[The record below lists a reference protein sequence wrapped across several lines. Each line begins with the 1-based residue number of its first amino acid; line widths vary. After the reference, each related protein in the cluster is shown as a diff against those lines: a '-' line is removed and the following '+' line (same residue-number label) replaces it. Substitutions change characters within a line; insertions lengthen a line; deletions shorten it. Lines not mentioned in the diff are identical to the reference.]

1 MSQNLPL
8 SGLRVVEL
16 AGLAPG
22 PFCGLLLAD
31 YGATVLRI
39 DGPKSP
45 KGDVLARGKRSIS
58 INLKNNDS
66 KAVLLSILSQA
77 DVLIDP
83 FRPGVLERL
92 GLSPQEVLLKHNPR
106 LIIARL
112 TGFRR
117 DGKYKDLAGHDINY
131 LAVSGVLSMLGPKD
145 APPNPP
151 GNILGDFAGG
161 GMMCFLGILLA
172 WISRQSTGKGQ
183 VVEANMVDGVSYL
196 ATFPRLTSKTP
207 FWDAPRGENVLD
219 GGCPW
224 YTTYETKDSGKY
236 FAVGAL
242 EPQFYANY
250 IKGLGLHAEGLP
262 SREDKSSWDTL
273 RDIFA
278 RKFKERTRKQ
288 WEEVFDGLDACATPV
303 LEQAELEEGAV
314 TQHLPVKLDSAETAI
329 AAENGGWSGGR
340 VDHGFR
346 GSATLREWLGWQSG
360 VHYADDDGVVVKL
373 SKAKM

>member
-1 MSQNLPL
+1 MSEGLPL
-8 SGLRVVEL
+8 HGLRVVEL

-45 KGDVLARGKRSIS
+45 KGDVLARNKRSVQL
-58 INLKNNDS
+58 NLKNNES
-66 KAVLLSILSQA
+66 KALLLSIISKT

-92 GLSPQEVLLKHNPR
+92 GLSPKGVLLKLNPC
-106 LIIARL
+106 LIVARL

-131 LAVSGVLSMLGPKD
+131 LAVSGVLSMLGNKD
-145 APPNPP
+145 RPPLPP

-172 WISRQSTGKGQ
+172 WISRQSTGRGQ
-183 VVEANMVDGVSYL
+183 IVEANMVDGVSYL
-196 ATFPRLTSKTP
+196 ATFPRLTTKTH
-207 FWDAPRGENVLD
+207 FWNAPRGENALD

-224 YTTYETKDSGKY
+224 YTTYETKDAGKF

-242 EPQFYANY
+242 EPQFYANLV
-250 IKGLGLHAEGLP
+250 KGLGLRQEDLP
-262 SREDKSSWDTL
+262 PRDGKSNWEVL
-273 RDIFA
+273 RRIFA
-278 RKFKERTRKQ
+278 AKFREKTRTE
-288 WEEVFDGLDACATPV
+288 WEAVFDTLDACATPV
-303 LEQAELEEGAV
+303 LEQRELEQGGF
-314 TQHLPVKLDSAETAI
+314 TQHLPVKLGNSASEI
-329 AAENGGWSGGR
+329 DHGNGGWSGGR
-340 VDHGFR
+340 IEHGFR
-346 GSATLREWLGWQSG
+346 GQETLAEWLGWKKG
-360 VHYADDDGVVVKL
+360 VHYTEMEGVLVEL
-373 SKAKM
+373 NKAKI